1 MTSAAAMKPRGM
13 ATTAANGPTGAAVHR
28 VVRAGDDDAPAG
40 GGIVAPV
47 ELAGGKNPREQGG
60 HDDRPAQKDDGM
72 RQTQSCRS
80 GRQGARIV
88 LLVCYLGV
96 SAI

>member
-1 MTSAAAMKPRGM
+1 M
-13 ATTAANGPTGAAVHR
+13 
-28 VVRAGDDDAPAG
+28 VRAGDHHTPPC

-47 ELAGGKNPREQGG
+47 ELACGKDPGKQGG

-80 GRQGARIV
+80 GRQGARMV
-88 LLVCYLGV
+88 LLVRYLGV